1 MVTDTRKLH
10 LIEELLRTKSEQVLA
25 EVEAVLKR
33 RKRSK
38 KTEKF
43 SARDLSGIISAEDA
57 ELMEEAIE
65 EGCEQIHPDDW
76 K

>member
-10 LIEELLRTKSEQVLA
+10 LIEELLKTKSEQVLA
-25 EVEAVLKR
+25 EVEAALKR

-43 SARDLSGIISAEDA
+43 SARDFSGIISAEDA
-57 ELMEEAIE
+57 ALMEEVIE
-65 EGCEQIHPDDW
+65 EG
-76 K
+76 

>member
-33 RKRSK
+33 RKQSK
-38 KTEKF
+38 KTERF

-57 ELMEEAIE
+57 SLMEEAIE
-65 EGCEQIHPDDW
+65 QGCEQIHPDDW

>member
-1 MVTDTRKLH
+1 MLTDTRKLY
-10 LIEELLRTKSEQVLA
+10 LIEELLKTKSEQVLA

-33 RKRSK
+33 RKQSK

-43 SARDLSGIISAEDA
+43 SARELSGVISVEDA
-57 ELMEEAIE
+57 VLMEEAIE